1 MTEAENPAQER
12 DDSNSEMDSLVKW
25 RREKVWE
32 LKSCGLT
39 IDEIAE
45 TLKPKEGIKISRGTV
60 FSDLKAVRLDIQREL
75 FNYTDELVFELHLT
89 LHGLQET
96 IKEAWKVVE
105 DEPGK
110 KLEALRLIEDCYVKR
125 FALMTDNKSFIEYIT
140 IFGKGRDRT
149 ESMRELMRGQ

>member
-75 FNYTDELVFELHLT
+75 FNYTDEMVFELHLA
-89 LHGLQET
+89 LHGLKET

-105 DEPGK
+105 EEP
-110 KLEALRLIEDCYVKR
+110 
-125 FALMTDNKSFIEYIT
+125 
-140 IFGKGRDRT
+140 
-149 ESMRELMRGQ
+149 